1 MKQSG
6 RIILIASGKGGSGKS
21 TFTVNCGTALAQR
34 GHKVLL
40 IDADIGLRS
49 LDLMLAVSD
58 RVVFDIGDVLS
69 GRCEPGK
76 AIIVTDCHNLH
87 LLPASQTECDDMTDS
102 AVIGKLYRGLAEYY
116 DYVFV
121 DSPAGVGAIVTAPA
135 GIAAC
140 TVAVATADSICIRDA
155 EHLSRMLRA
164 HGAKNIRLVLNRV
177 EPKLIRKKVMP
188 DLDAA
193 IDGATIQLLGV
204 IPEDKHV
211 FMAAAA
217 GKPVTVLRKGA
228 AQAFRNIAARL
239 DGEEIPLM
247 RL

>member
-6 RIILIASGKGGSGKS
+6 RILLIASGKGGAGKS

-40 IDADIGLRS
+40 VDADIGLRS

-58 RVVFDIGDVLS
+58 RVVFDIGDVLE

-87 LLPASQTECDDMTDS
+87 LLPASQNICEDMKDS
-102 AVIGKLYRGLAEYY
+102 AIISKLYMGLAEYY
-116 DYVFV
+116 DYVFI
-121 DSPAGVGAIVTAPA
+121 DSPAGIGETVTAPA
-135 GIAAC
+135 SAADC
-140 TVAVATADSICIRDA
+140 TIVVATADSVCIRDA
-155 EHLSRMLRA
+155 EHLSQVLRA
-164 HGAKNIRLVLNRV
+164 RGAKDLRLVLNRI

-188 DLDAA
+188 DLDSA

-211 FMAAAA
+211 FMAAAV
-217 GKPVTVLRKGA
+217 GKPVTVLRRGA
-228 AQAFRNIAARL
+228 GQAFRNIAARL
-239 DGEEIPLM
+239 DGDNVPLM